1 MCICPRHTGETA
13 EAKGSNIPCKSQ
25 RSCVSRKYVL
35 SFILQSATAGRT
47 FYCVD
52 LEYANK
58 LCVVAV
64 CSESPVQVDCAIL
77 VVSVVFPSGL
87 EVGLQT
93 KA

>member
-1 MCICPRHTGETA
+1 M
-13 EAKGSNIPCKSQ
+13 
-25 RSCVSRKYVL
+25 
-35 SFILQSATAGRT
+35 QSAKAN
-47 FYCVD
+47 FAHYCVE

-58 LCVVAV
+58 LCVVAL

-87 EVGLQT
+87 EVGLKT

>member
-1 MCICPRHTGETA
+1 M
-13 EAKGSNIPCKSQ
+13 AKGSNIPCKSQ

-35 SFILQSATAGRT
+35 RFIHQSAKAD
-47 FYCVD
+47 FAHYCVD
-52 LEYANK
+52 LEYGNK
-58 LCVVAV
+58 LCVVAL

-77 VVSVVFPSGL
+77 VVSVIVPSGL